1 MYSYFLS
8 SQNGVNANFSGS
20 IKPTGSVD
28 SVNNIYDMSG
38 NLFDWT
44 AEAISTGYR
53 LYRGYY
59 YGTDSSIWYA
69 GYRDNHTPTKYYNYY
84 GSRMSLYIKDPY
96 ISSKA
101 DELICNVVGRNFYKY
116 NNEEAITGFMFF
128 RFPSDDTRDFS
139 TLILVS
145 KSKDAVK
152 YYTDYDNSVLGSSG
166 SIQYNGE
173 KYYYS
178 SIGQWMS
185 TNDDYI
191 TNYPLINTPNNK
203 FSSMEDAALRLL
215 QIYFEE

>member
-1 MYSYFLS
+1 MAGNVYEWTVECSSSDIRLHRGYRCLTYLPHCFAGYKSDEIPTHDMYSHIS
-8 SQNGVNANFSGS
+8 SRIA
-20 IKPTGSVD
+20 
-28 SVNNIYDMSG
+28 
-38 NLFDWT
+38 
-44 AEAISTGYR
+44 
-53 LYRGYY
+53 
-59 YGTDSSIWYA
+59 
-69 GYRDNHTPTKYYNYY
+69 
-84 GSRMSLYIKDPY
+84 LYIKDPY
-96 ISSKA
+96 ISSKS

-128 RFPSDDTRDFS
+128 IFPSGDTRDFS

-152 YYTDYDNSVLGSSG
+152 YYTDYDNSVLESSG

-178 SIGQWMS
+178 AIDQWMS